1 MQTLSKEY
9 RGLSLLLDLNWDLVL
24 YICTIA
30 VALAA
35 GAFIGTFYI

>member
-1 MQTLSKEY
+1 MQTLTNGY
-9 RGLSLLLDLNWDLVL
+9 RGLSLLMYLNWDLVL
-24 YICTIA
+24 YVCTIA